1 MSKVAQQSGNNARLS
16 ENPPISKRFLPANH
30 PDTPIQR
37 EKPSLAKFDLINGFP
52 SLGGQ
57 DTQSGSKTSSAR
69 SDSFSLDTVAQT
81 SISDVS
87 VGVFARYVD
96 KLLRRSER
104 LKERRELKKLFGKL
118 LRKFGFDD
126 EADKLAKCCANFRAL
141 VCENGHS
148 FRPIVDYR
156 CHLPFCV
163 DCWETKSRRELS
175 RKLPKF
181 LQALKDDPSLIVAFN
196 TLTLRSDNERGL
208 RDGCQEL
215 KEDFRKLRQ
224 RDVWANCV
232 GGFGRIENTFSRK
245 FGWHPHLHSIL
256 LLKDYIPQSLLSDA
270 WHGITKDSMVVD
282 IRQVHDV
289 AAGLVECIK
298 YPFKPSDL
306 RKLGKSEI
314 EEMLNLKG
322 VKLGIPFGVLFGLKA
337 DEDVEAML
345 ESDYADFVEETK
357 VLEIGDACPICQSKL
372 DLIDFSA
379 DGYASFLGSIPARG
393 QPKLLE

>member
-1 MSKVAQQSGNNARLS
+1 MSKVAHKPEKTPSFSA
-16 ENPPISKRFLPANH
+16 NPPISKRFPPQNH
-30 PDTPIQR
+30 PDTLIQR

-57 DTQSGSKTSSAR
+57 DTQFGSKPSFAR
-69 SDSFSLDTVAQT
+69 SDSFSLDTDAQM

-87 VGVFARYVD
+87 VGVFARYVA

-163 DCWETKSRRELS
+163 DCWELKSHRELS
-175 RKLPKF
+175 RNLPKF
-181 LQALKDDPSLIVAFN
+181 LQALKEDPSLIVAFN
-196 TLTLRSDNERGL
+196 TLTLRSDNKRGL

-215 KEDFRKLRQ
+215 KKDFRKLRQ

-232 GGFGRIENTFSRK
+232 GGFGRIENTFSWK
-245 FGWHPHLHSIL
+245 FRWHPHLHSIL

-270 WHGITKDSMVVD
+270 WEEVTKDSMIVD

-314 EEMLNLKG
+314 EEMLALKG
-322 VKLGIPFGVLFGLKA
+322 ERLGLSFGCLFGLEA
-337 DEDVEAML
+337 NEDVEAML
-345 ESDYADFVEETK
+345 ESGYADFIEETK

-379 DGYASFLGSIPARG
+379 DGYVSFLASVP
-393 QPKLLE
+393 LLVKME